1 MVLDNWTATFKR
13 MTSDHYITSYAKI
26 NSKWIDLH
34 IVPKTIKLL
43 EKSIMMCFVNGLDDH
58 FLDLTSKSMKAEID
72 KWEYIKLKAFCTS
85 KEINKMKATDL
96 LKGRKY
102 LQLIYLIMGQQSK
115 HITYTTPT
123 NKKIQLKNWAETLN
137 KHKKRE
143 TYRWPW
149 VHEKGAQHH

>member
-1 MVLDNWTATFKR
+1 
-13 MTSDHYITSYAKI
+13 
-26 NSKWIDLH
+26 
-34 IVPKTIKLL
+34 
-43 EKSIMMCFVNGLDDH
+43 
-58 FLDLTSKSMKAEID
+58 
-72 KWEYIKLKAFCTS
+72 
-85 KEINKMKATDL
+85 MKATDL
-96 LKGRKY
+96 LEGRKY

-123 NKKIQLKNWAETLN
+123 KKKIQLKNWAETLN